1 MSRVFYVLFHGCAGM
16 KEQGQR
22 LCPLLFQSCSFWT
35 ICHGVVY
42 VPARIKEQ
50 GQRLNI
56 SAQRGNH
63 LNWELR
69 RDFNHSWHASP
80 VFALNPDPPAQKTR
94 TLPDWA
100 NQAVP
105 FLRFIFLYWNHFAV
119 RIRLLFFLLE
129 FIKTFTDLS
138 FLTDINGFLVLF
150 TSSPMCDLL

>member
-1 MSRVFYVLFHGCAGM
+1 MSRVFYVLFQGCAGM

-22 LCPLLFQSCSFWT
+22 LCPLLFRSCSFWT

-80 VFALNPDPPAQKTR
+80 VFALNPDPSAQKTR

-100 NQAVP
+100 NQAAPNMSEILVSVTEESCHE
-105 FLRFIFLYWNHFAV
+105 LIATADY
-119 RIRLLFFLLE
+119 LLLPGF
-129 FIKTFTDLS
+129 KSMACS
-138 FLTDINGFLVLF
+138 FVQL
-150 TSSPMCDLL
+150 PERKWW